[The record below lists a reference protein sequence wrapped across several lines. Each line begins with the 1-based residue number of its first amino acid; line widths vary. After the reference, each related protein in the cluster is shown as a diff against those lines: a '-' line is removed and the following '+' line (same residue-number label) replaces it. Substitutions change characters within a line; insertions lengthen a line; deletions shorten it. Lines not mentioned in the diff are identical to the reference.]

1 MLNSENIQLNWI
13 INLTPVLSIKGK
25 KNFASYLSGLIE
37 GDGTIIVP
45 SKNITS
51 YRPYFE
57 IVFHID
63 DLILAQTI
71 QSMIGGNIRLKQNY
85 CVLIIKKKSQ
95 VFLIINLLNGKM
107 ITPKIEALHRMIRW
121 YNLNYNTKLKFF
133 P

>member
-25 KNFASYLSGLIE
+25 NNFASYLSGHIE

-63 DLILAQTI
+63 DLILA
-71 QSMIGGNIRLKQNY
+71 
-85 CVLIIKKKSQ
+85 
-95 VFLIINLLNGKM
+95 
-107 ITPKIEALHRMIRW
+107 
-121 YNLNYNTKLKFF
+121 
-133 P
+133 